1 MSSVSLNNLP
11 KREADLFRVLCDHY
25 EKQAWAKAFKTAED
39 ILHTQPNNPETL
51 AMKGLTMC
59 SAPIRD
65 GGDKEKGLQLIKEGL
80 LKSGFKSMICLFF
93 PIRSDP
99 THNPFTS
106 IVLLL
111 LKPIHNLCDKL

>member
-1 MSSVSLNNLP
+1 MSSVMLNNLP

-51 AMKGLTMC
+51 TMKGLTMY
-59 SAPIRD
+59 SAPPRE

-80 LKSGFKSMICLFF
+80 LKSGFKSMICLFHF
-93 PIRSDP
+93 SNKPLIP
-99 THNPFTS
+99 TS
-106 IVLLL
+106 L
-111 LKPIHNLCDKL
+111 